1 MELQQLKYFKA
12 VAEAG
17 KLSDAAQSLYI
28 SSPALSASI
37 SRLEKDLGYR
47 LFDRTNSSIR
57 LNRQGRIFLKY
68 VNEIF
73 NAIDCAKDELQQSVL
88 EDSSHIGV
96 ACISS
101 TSWVD
106 LVAAFSQA
114 YPDLVLSCAE
124 MKPEELTANTLSP
137 RHDFLLCSE
146 NNIPQRLADNLDSV
160 VLFEDDIL
168 IAVPVG
174 HPLSSKEQVSI
185 HELSKENLLLPMP
198 SYPLFRNLSRLYND
212 CGLSLPENN
221 AYSYLMA
228 IHLAAQGT
236 GIAFSTTHMKNIVDL
251 PLVYIP
257 VSDPHPH
264 WTCRL
269 YWQKDKIFS
278 SEHKIF
284 QKFTED
290 YYNAG

>member
-37 SRLEKDLGYR
+37 SRLEKDIGYR

-73 NAIDCAKDELQQSVL
+73 DTISSAKDELYHSTL
-88 EDSSHIGV
+88 ENTRNIGV
-96 ACISS
+96 ACIS
-101 TSWVD
+101 TTNWVD
-106 LVAAFSQA
+106 LIAAFSQKH
-114 YPDLVLSCAE
+114 PDIVLSCAE
-124 MKPEELTANTLSP
+124 ISTKELSSNILSL
-137 RHDFLLCSE
+137 RYDFLLGSE
-146 NNIPQRLADNLDSV
+146 NNVPERLRDNLDSV

-168 IAVPVG
+168 IAVPLK
-174 HPLSSKEQVSI
+174 HRLSSRQQVSI
-185 HELSKENLLLPMP
+185 HELAEENLLLPMP
-198 SYPLFRNLSRLYND
+198 TYPLYHNLCQLFNT
-212 CGLSLPENN
+212 CGISVPEKN

-228 IHLAAQGT
+228 IHMAAQGT
-236 GIAFSTTHMKNIVDL
+236 GIAFSTTHMRNIVDL
-251 PLVYIP
+251 PLAYIP
-257 VSDPHPH
+257 VSNPHPR
-264 WTCRL
+264 WTCHL

-278 SEHKIF
+278 LEHQLF
-284 QKFTED
+284 QKFAED
-290 YYNAG
+290 HYSAG

>member
-73 NAIDCAKDELQQSVL
+73 NAINSAKDELHQSIL

-96 ACISS
+96 ACIST

-106 LVAAFSQA
+106 LVAAFSQK
-114 YPDLVLSCAE
+114 YPDVVLSCAE
-124 MKPEELTANTLSP
+124 MKPEELAANNLSS
-137 RHDFLLCSE
+137 RHDFLLGSE
-146 NNIPQRLADNLDSV
+146 NNIPKRLADNLDSV
-160 VLFEDDIL
+160 PLFEDDIL
-168 IAVPVG
+168 IAVPLD
-174 HPLSSKEQVSI
+174 HPLSRKQQISI
-185 HELSKENLLLPMP
+185 LELKGENLLLPMP
-198 SYPLFRNLSRLYND
+198 GYPLYHNLSQLFHN
-212 CGLSLPENN
+212 CGISLPEKN

-228 IHLAAQGT
+228 IHMAAQGT
-236 GIAFSTTHMKNIVDL
+236 GIAFSTTHMRNIVDL
-251 PLVYIP
+251 PLAYIP
-257 VSDPHPH
+257 VSDPHPR

-269 YWQKDKIFS
+269 YWQKEKLFS

-284 QKFTED
+284 QKFAEE